1 MLTRMLV
8 PQDANR
14 LAPSDLVVDLATG
27 GRIVGDGPINY
38 VCPHCRGKM
47 LVGMGSLPMTSTVF
61 RCASCRNYSRVER
74 RRRSRASDIPGPTL
88 M

>member
-1 MLTRMLV
+1 MLV

-14 LAPSDLVVDLATG
+14 LAPADLVVDLAMG

-47 LVGMGSLPMTSTVF
+47 LVGMATTPMASTVF
-61 RCASCRNYSRVER
+61 RCASCRNYSRTER
-74 RRRSRASDIPGPTL
+74 RLRARTPDLPGPPP